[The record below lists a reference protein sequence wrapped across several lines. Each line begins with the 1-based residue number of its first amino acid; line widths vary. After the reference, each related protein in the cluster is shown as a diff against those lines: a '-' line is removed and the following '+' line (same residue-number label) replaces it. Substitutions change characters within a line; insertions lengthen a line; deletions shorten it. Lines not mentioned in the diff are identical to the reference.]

1 MPRTTFTVDTHLFR
15 ELGEL
20 LVKRNSTAL
29 LELIKNSYDAD
40 ATRVTIEGRFL
51 GDTKKGWIKITDDG
65 IGMNT
70 EGFTKGFLTIA
81 SRFKETTNRKSL
93 KFGRRFTGAKGIG
106 RLAAHKLA
114 KFLEVESCPDSA
126 FIDPSTELLHASIDW
141 AKIESLLTLF
151 DVEDSGAIV
160 VNTEPRPR
168 RAKPGTTIT
177 LSKLRKKW
185 TSAEL
190 VQLQAE
196 VESFQPPTVLLHL
209 PKGIVASES
218 LFDRPQVA
226 EIDSEDNGIQCEL
239 LGDFE
244 SGDPFWPQVA
254 ETAHWLVEVDASSRK
269 TKVRIRITPTKVG
282 KLEFSDATV
291 CNYNYAHPDHE
302 AGPHFQ
308 ARIFIKEGAG
318 GNRIFKQWSSRSYG
332 IRVYNESFRVLPY
345 GEPENDW
352 LSLDADYKSRAKSLT
367 WLGDKGFELAQDD
380 ENEGLVF
387 LGNSGYFGAVFL
399 TSAGSPNLRMLVNR
413 EGFADDQSVD
423 HLIDIMRTAIY
434 LSVRVRA
441 AAKRSPREERRK
453 DRQVKQA
460 ARLELREAVEK
471 SVAKATELA
480 KEARQLAATGNI
492 SGAKQKIEQAATQFT
507 EGAEVHGRLMNE
519 GSTLRVLASVGTQ
532 MAAFVHEINSILG
545 MAKAL
550 ENAVQEIERE
560 SPLTSV
566 QRKRMS
572 QVRTSMADLRR
583 GIERQASYLTDVIS
597 PDARRR
603 RTRQKL
609 SDRFDASCRLIS
621 STATRRGIEI
631 ENLIPPDLKSPPM
644 FAAELTVLFS
654 NLLTNAL
661 KASEVEGRIRAKG
674 KLDREGHAVVT
685 LENTGMAVDIAE
697 SERWFL
703 PFESTTVDTDPVLG
717 QGMGMGLPI
726 TRNLLGDYG
735 GTIRFCPPSRG
746 FSTAI
751 EIVFPK

>member
-1 MPRTTFTVDTHLFR
+1 MPQNTFTVDTHLFR

-40 ATRVTIEGRFL
+40 ATCVTIEGRFL
-51 GDTKKGWIKITDDG
+51 DDTKKGWIKITDDG

-70 EGFTKGFLTIA
+70 DRFTKGFLTIA
-81 SRFKETTNRKSL
+81 SRFKETVNRKSA
-93 KFGRRFTGAKGIG
+93 KYGRRFTGAKGIG

-126 FIDPSTELLHASIDW
+126 YMDPSTELLYASIDW

-160 VNTEPRPR
+160 VRTEPRPR
-168 RAKPGTTIT
+168 RVKPGTTIT

-185 TSAEL
+185 TNAEL

-196 VESFQPPTVLLHL
+196 VESFQPPTVLVDL
-209 PKGIVASES
+209 PKRIIASEP
-218 LFDRPQVA
+218 LFVRPLVA
-226 EIDSEDNGIQCEL
+226 EIDSADNGIRCEL
-239 LGDFE
+239 LGDFA

-254 ETAHWLVEVDASSRK
+254 ETAQWLVEVDASSTK
-269 TKVRIRITPTKVG
+269 TKVRIRITPTTAG
-282 KLEFSDATV
+282 KQAFTEAKT

-302 AGPHFQ
+302 SGPHFQ

-318 GNRIFKQWSSRSYG
+318 GNRTFKQWSSRSYG

-352 LSLDADYKSRAKSLT
+352 LSIDADYKSRAKSLT
-367 WLGDKGFELAQDD
+367 WLGDKGFELAHED
-380 ENEGLVF
+380 ENEGLMIV
-387 LGNSGYFGAVFL
+387 GNSNYFGAVFL
-399 TSAGSPNLRMLVNR
+399 TSSGSPNLRMLVNR

-441 AAKRSPREERRK
+441 AAKRSLREQRRT
-453 DRQVKQA
+453 DRQGVPE
-460 ARLELREAVEK
+460 ARLELKQAVEE
-471 SVAKATELA
+471 SVNKATELA
-480 KEARQLAATGNI
+480 KEARELAARGNI
-492 SGAKQKIEQAATQFT
+492 SGAKQKIEQAASQFT
-507 EGAEVHGRLMNE
+507 ERAEVHGRLMNE
-519 GSTLRVLASVGTQ
+519 GSILRVLASVGTQ

-550 ENAVQEIERE
+550 ENAVLEIERDL
-560 SPLTSV
+560 PLTSV
-566 QRKRMS
+566 QRKRLS
-572 QVRTSMADLRR
+572 QVRTSIADLRR
-583 GIERQASYLTDVIS
+583 GIKRQASYLTDVIS

-621 STATRRGIEI
+621 STASRRGIEI
-631 ENLIPPDLKSPPM
+631 ENFDTSRSKVTSDVCCRTDCI
-644 FAAELTVLFS
+644 VL
-654 NLLTNAL
+654 
-661 KASEVEGRIRAKG
+661 
-674 KLDREGHAVVT
+674 
-685 LENTGMAVDIAE
+685 
-697 SERWFL
+697 
-703 PFESTTVDTDPVLG
+703 
-717 QGMGMGLPI
+717 
-726 TRNLLGDYG
+726 
-735 GTIRFCPPSRG
+735 
-746 FSTAI
+746 
-751 EIVFPK
+751 